1 MSVKQLRYYFKIYI
15 MCKNMSS
22 KGSLPHPP
30 SVEAI
35 KGCQNVLQNDKHWKD
50 NII

>member
-1 MSVKQLRYYFKIYI
+1 
-15 MCKNMSS
+15 MSS
-22 KGSLPHPP
+22 KGSLPNSS

-50 NII
+50 NIIWLLILKFKI